1 MDDKYKIFF
10 SDVSFKPLFFFLFTV
25 SLHHLHNAETVEEE
39 DSENELIIDQSNTSK
54 NLDMAATTGQPTAEV
69 KVIQPTQDIIG
80 QNTGHVT
87 TGAVRFKDSEQGSV
101 GHDKGDHTVNGQQG
115 ARPKAK
121 QLHRKNTPATLP
133 TVQKLCS
140 KYVPLVRL

>member
-1 MDDKYKIFF
+1 M
-10 SDVSFKPLFFFLFTV
+10 
-25 SLHHLHNAETVEEE
+25 HQLHNAETVEEE
-39 DSENELIIDQSNTSK
+39 ESENELTIEQSNTNQS
-54 NLDMAATTGQPTAEV
+54 LEMAATTGQPTTDV
-69 KVIQPTQDIIG
+69 KVMQPTQDIIG

-87 TGAVRFKDSEQGSV
+87 TGAVRFKDSEQGS
-101 GHDKGDHTVNGQQG
+101 DKGDHTVNGQQG

-140 KYVPLVRL
+140 KMNFEYLLKSII